1 MKKHLLCGIDVGSK
15 ELAVA
20 VDPGTGRV
28 WEGVFA
34 NDATGQRDH
43 AAGRALRTTRRH
55 DRAPMSGALRARS
68 EAQQVRDLGQSHRAN
83 QQGRQ
88 PAPYPAPLRS

>member
-20 VDPGTGRV
+20 IDPGTGRV

-34 NDATGQRDH
+34 NDAAGHRKLIRRLTRAQGTARVCVEATGIYH
-43 AAGRALRTTRRH
+43 
-55 DRAPMSGALRARS
+55 LRAT
-68 EAQQVRDLGQSHRAN
+68 EARGARTERVAI
-83 QQGRQ
+83 
-88 PAPYPAPLRS
+88 LR

>member
-34 NDATGQRDH
+34 NDA
-43 AAGRALRTTRRH
+43 AGRRKLIRRLTRP
-55 DRAPMSGALRARS
+55 APGTDAAR
-68 EAQQVRDLGQSHRAN
+68 ELDVDPPEGCRQMHH
-83 QQGRQ
+83 RQ
-88 PAPYPAPLRS
+88 P